1 MAIAA
6 LAADNFVDDETNTL
20 SSSGAILLAQPVL
33 LRNPHVGK
41 KWRDNATST
50 WVQIDLGTAELV
62 DTVMLAGV
70 SGVDPAFRVKLS
82 SVDPTLGNLHDS
94 GSITGIPHF
103 DPDYG
108 LFVYLLTTPVNARY
122 IRVDISESGVSYIEA
137 GRMYVGARDT
147 FETNFQAP
155 WVRTPVR
162 SSVDTVGIGGQTY
175 VDLRSGH
182 WMTTAPFE
190 FLTAAEAFGFIE
202 DISVAIVNTGHKD
215 MLWINDP
222 DSLNL
227 SRDCTWGY
235 LEKDPAVTQNLYIIP
250 PRYRIEFSIRERK

>member
-6 LAADNFVDDETNTL
+6 LASDNFVDDETNTL
-20 SSSGAILLAQPVL
+20 SSSGAIVLAQPTV

-50 WVQIDLGTAELV
+50 WVLLDLGTSELV

-70 SGVDPAFRVKLS
+70 SGVNPTFRVKFS
-82 SVDPTLGNLHDS
+82 SLDPTLGNLHDS
-94 GSITGIPHF
+94 GAITGVPYF

-108 LFVYLLTTPVNARY
+108 LFVYLLSAPVNARY

-147 FETNFQAP
+147 FEINFQTP
-155 WVRTPVR
+155 WTRSPVR
-162 SSVDTVGIGGQTY
+162 SSVNTVGVGGQTY
-175 VDLRSGH
+175 VDLRSGY
-182 WMTTAPFE
+182 WTTTAPFE
-190 FLTAAEAFGFIE
+190 FLTADEAFSFIE

-215 MLWINDP
+215 MLWIKDP
-222 DSLNL
+222 ASSNL

-235 LEKDPAVTQNLYIIP
+235 LDKDPAVSQNLYIIP